1 MGIVFKTEF
10 CDVLEVWLFQ
20 HRAEGENGK
29 VAESVLA
36 ELQWTAELIVL
47 QKCFSE
53 SFHVLVGQVLALAA
67 LVRELLNLF
76 AGGLERH
83 KVLAEEGE
91 VALKVVQ
98 QFTVFI

>member
-1 MGIVFKTEF
+1 
-10 CDVLEVWLFQ
+10 
-20 HRAEGENGK
+20 
-29 VAESVLA
+29 
-36 ELQWTAELIVL
+36 
-47 QKCFSE
+47 
-53 SFHVLVGQVLALAA
+53 VLVGQVLALAA